1 MKQELKNIKRYIC
14 ILVLLSLMLTAFSSC
29 ARTQNESDGS
39 DTGSSSATEQAG
51 VGRSTT
57 EEDSLTGQVDRNK
70 TICIDPGHGFGD
82 IGAGSEY
89 IGDLSEKDINLKF
102 AKFLSDELASRGYDV
117 FMTHDGESFPK
128 TEIDNGNNNYDYK
141 ERTAYANSVGMDY
154 FISIHCNTYDG
165 YQDVQGV
172 RIYYSEDSR
181 VPVKEPEKAAGF
193 LCESLKSAFPDYR
206 KPLSY
211 MTEADNSYYV
221 THWAEACALLI
232 EIGYLTNKTDAE
244 NMLNDEWNKN
254 MAIALADGIDKYFN

>member
-1 MKQELKNIKRYIC
+1 MYR
-14 ILVLLSLMLTAFSSC
+14 
-29 ARTQNESDGS
+29 
-39 DTGSSSATEQAG
+39 
-51 VGRSTT
+51 
-57 EEDSLTGQVDRNK
+57 
-70 TICIDPGHGFGD
+70 PGHGFGD

-117 FMTHDGESFPK
+117 FMTHDGETFPK

-181 VPVKEPEKAAGF
+181 GSGQGTGESGRFSLREPEECFSRLQDTAQLHDRG
-193 LCESLKSAFPDYR
+193 
-206 KPLSY
+206 
-211 MTEADNSYYV
+211 
-221 THWAEACALLI
+221 
-232 EIGYLTNKTDAE
+232 
-244 NMLNDEWNKN
+244 
-254 MAIALADGIDKYFN
+254 